1 MYMDKNIKHSYLPMG
16 MKARFEREETWANN
30 ILKELQ
36 RVVEDHGENLCD
48 AVNYQKEGWD
58 YKIKAKK
65 EECRRYLDKM
75 EVPEYMREDFFTKA
89 VESLGA
95 KNIRYFENIRD
106 IFVNL
111 KYDNT
116 VNGKVVDL
124 SNEVEIREG
133 KWVIKQSFMESQRK
147 AHIKQFTEEQE
158 KDLSLFMA
166 MCVAI
171 EAFEQRG
178 YYPLMVYKHWGKV
191 TDTNDDEFLEKF
203 LLHKIDP
210 QTKEVK
216 GAVLAP
222 SFEKWTWEMAQR
234 QTKLEAI
241 KKDPEREKNFMDFLQ
256 AAEKVAS
263 MGIGTTM

>member
-1 MYMDKNIKHSYLPMG
+1 MKIENLKKHSYLPMG
-16 MKARFEREETWANN
+16 SKARFEREETWANN

-36 RVVEDHGENLCD
+36 RVVEEHGENLSD
-48 AVNYQKEGWD
+48 AVKYQKEGWD
-58 YKIKAKK
+58 YKIKGKQR
-65 EECRRYLDKM
+65 ECETYLDKM
-75 EVPEYMREDFFTKA
+75 EVPEYMREDFFNKA
-89 VESLGA
+89 IESLGSE
-95 KNIRYFENIRD
+95 NLRYFENIRD

-133 KWVIKQSFMESQRK
+133 KWVIKKSFMEAQKK
-147 AHIKQFTEEQE
+147 AHIKRFTEEEE

-166 MCVAI
+166 MCASI
-171 EAFEQRG
+171 QAFEQRG
-178 YYPLMVYKHWGKV
+178 YNPLLVYKHWGKIS
-191 TDTNDDEFLEKF
+191 DTNDEEFLEKF

-210 QTKEVK
+210 RTKEAK

-222 SFEKWTWEMAQR
+222 SFDNWIWEMAQR
-234 QTKLEAI
+234 QTKLEA
-241 KKDPEREKNFMDFLQ
+241 KVVKEKNYMDFLK